1 MLQAV
6 VEKERPHTKSAS
18 RTFQSGTKHNLD
30 GSLQHQREKG
40 TRIVN
45 KPYTY
50 PPKQLFT
57 VSGPRKVMEEDDKG
71 KTTSVKLLPEAVRF
85 ETVLEEHAVAFAQDV
100 YRRENIILD
109 ITSSEL
115 RP

>member
-1 MLQAV
+1 VRGTRGNTLN
-6 VEKERPHTKSAS
+6 AS
-18 RTFQSGTKHNLD
+18 SPSNPEAGPQNFGD
-30 GSLQHQREKG
+30 SLQHQREKG
-40 TRIVN
+40 NIVN

-57 VSGPRKVMEEDDKG
+57 AFGPRKAMIEDDKG
-71 KTTSVKLLPEAVRF
+71 KVTGFENIPERIRF

-109 ITSSEL
+109 ITSQNL
-115 RP
+115 

>member
-50 PPKQLFT
+50 PPTQLFT
-57 VSGPRKVMEEDDKG
+57 VSGPRKIMEESESG
-71 KTTSVKLLPEAVRF
+71 KPAVTMLPEAVRF
-85 ETVLEEHAVAFAQDV
+85 ETVLEEHAVAFAQEV

-109 ITSSEL
+109 ITSQNL
-115 RP
+115 

>member
-40 TRIVN
+40 TKIVN
-45 KPYTY
+45 KYTY

-57 VSGPRKVMEEDDKG
+57 VSGPRKIMEESESG
-71 KTTSVKLLPEAVRF
+71 KPAVTMLPEAVRF
-85 ETVLEEHAVAFAQDV
+85 ETVLEEHAVAFAQEV

-109 ITSSEL
+109 ITSQNL
-115 RP
+115 

>member
-40 TRIVN
+40 TKIVN
-45 KPYTY
+45 KYTY

-57 VSGPRKVMEEDDKG
+57 VSGPRKIMEESESG
-71 KTTSVKLLPEAVRF
+71 KPAVTMLPEAVRF
-85 ETVLEEHAVAFAQDV
+85 ETVQEEHAVAFAQDV